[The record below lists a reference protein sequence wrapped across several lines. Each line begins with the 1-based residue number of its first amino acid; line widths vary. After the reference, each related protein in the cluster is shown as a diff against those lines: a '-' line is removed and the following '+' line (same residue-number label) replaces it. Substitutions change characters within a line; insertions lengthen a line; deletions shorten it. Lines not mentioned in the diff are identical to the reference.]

1 MSRLLVIVMMLAVLA
16 MTGIASADVTVNGAS
31 FFPAMGYMNVSQGGT
46 YLWGSGWGIPDLRES
61 GAAGNLLL
69 QTNVNCT
76 NPSDAYWWPRGAK
89 TMEALGYTETYGLKG
104 QNVTFD
110 FVVGSNNLAGALDG
124 AGNPIVTEAFIKVL
138 DGFGTWAT
146 TQQIYEPLTVGA
158 HSMTLFNVD
167 PALAN
172 PDVQIGFRV
181 ISGNDASG
189 SDTADLGALI
199 IPEPA
204 TMALLGL
211 GGLLL
216 RRRK

>member
-1 MSRLLVIVMMLAVLA
+1 MSRLLVIVMVLSVLA

-31 FFPAMGYMNVSQGGT
+31 FFPTNGWMNVSEGGT

-61 GAAGNLLL
+61 GAAGNLWL
-69 QTNVNCT
+69 QTNTNCY
-76 NPSDAYWWPRGAK
+76 NPADPYWATRGSK
-89 TMEALGYTETYGLKG
+89 TMEALGYTETYGLSG
-104 QNVTFD
+104 QNVTFN

-124 AGNPIVTEAFIKVL
+124 MGNPIVTEAFIKVL
-138 DGFGTWAT
+138 DAGGSWAT

-167 PALAN
+167 PSLAN

-181 ISGNDASG
+181 ISGHDALG
-189 SDTADLGALI
+189 SNTADLGALI